1 MRRITKYI
9 LKNLFLSASITSSVL
24 IGSLW
29 IIQSLKFIK
38 IVLRSQESFSAF
50 FHLFVFSLPDLLVIV
65 LPITTFISV
74 LFVYS
79 RLHTDRELL
88 SSFAAGY
95 NEWEIVRP
103 ALGFASA
110 IMILIYGLNIF
121 VVPWSFQQIRDLEAK
136 LKNSLPGILLQEG
149 VFNVFNEVTIYVNE
163 KDGSDLRGV
172 LAHIHKKNERPFT
185 IMAREGR
192 LIVKDKIPRIIM
204 EDGNRQEL
212 KPESNSL
219 SILYFDQ
226 TLIPLSEGPQKLVDR
241 QKKPYELT
249 LEELFYE
256 DHGNIGASYRQRLYA
271 EGYQR
276 LLSPWYVVG
285 FVSIALSFLVMAK
298 FKRNSQGSAILKA
311 AIGALLL
318 QTFCLSLLS
327 MGAHFW
333 YAIVLAYLT
342 MGGTI
347 LLCVL
352 ILQRKINK
360 IFFWNLRKSHL

>member
-9 LKNLFLSASITSSVL
+9 LKNLFLSASIISAVL

-38 IVLRSQESFSAF
+38 IVLRSQESSTAF
-50 FHLFVFSLPDLLVIV
+50 FHLFLFSLPDLLVII
-65 LPITTFISV
+65 LPITTLIAV

-95 NEWEIVRP
+95 GEWELARP
-103 ALGFASA
+103 ALGFATA
-110 IMILIYGLNIF
+110 IMIFIYGLNIF
-121 VVPWSFQQIRDLEAK
+121 VVPWSFQQIRDLEAT

-149 VFNVFNEVTIYVNE
+149 VFNIFNEVTIYVNE
-163 KDGSDLRGV
+163 KDGSDLKGV

-192 LIVKDKIPRIIM
+192 LIVKDKIPRLIM

-212 KPESNSL
+212 NPENHTL

-226 TLIPLSEGPQKLVDR
+226 TLIPLSDGPQQLVDR
-241 QKKPYELT
+241 PKKPYELT

-256 DHGNIGASYRQRLYA
+256 DHENIGASYRQRLYA

-298 FKRNSQGSAILKA
+298 FKRNSQGVAVLKA
-311 AIGALLL
+311 AGGALLL
-318 QTFCLSLLS
+318 QTTCLSLLN
-327 MGAHFW
+327 MGAHLW
-333 YAIVLAYLT
+333 YTIVLAYLI

-347 LLCVL
+347 VICTL
-352 ILQRKINK
+352 ILRRKIRRV
-360 IFFWNLRKSHL
+360 FFWIPRENRS